1 LISLVNGRTL
11 SIPSAQVII
20 AALNEEEGIGLT
32 VAELI
37 DTLEG
42 SRVLVVDGRSTD
54 RTVEVA
60 KNLGAE
66 IFVQDGIGK
75 GDAVAKAIAHIDPAV
90 DYVVLTDADYTY
102 PAAYVPEMIQILEK
116 SPNVGMVCGNRFN
129 GYEEKTALSSI
140 FYVGNRF
147 IAFAHNLL
155 NGVSLTDPLTGLR
168 VVRASILRKWQVQS
182 KGFDVEVELNHHV
195 EREGYG
201 IVEVP
206 INYRERLGQK
216 KLGVKNG
223 AEIFKR
229 IMIEFVNENSNKIA

>member
-1 LISLVNGRTL
+1 MMIVLTKAEKQDLFST
-11 SIPSAQVII
+11 QVII

-32 VAELI
+32 IAELM

-60 KNLGAE
+60 KNLGAQ
-66 IFVQDGIGK
+66 IFIQDGLGK
-75 GDAVAKAIAHIDPAV
+75 GDAVAKAVAHIDPAV

-102 PAAYVPEMIQILEK
+102 PAAYIPGMIKILKNNPE
-116 SPNVGMVCGNRFN
+116 VGMVCGNRFN
-129 GYEEKTALSSI
+129 GYEEKTASSSI

-155 NGVSLTDPLTGLR
+155 NGVTLADPLTGLR
-168 VVRASILRKWQVQS
+168 VVRADILRKWQIQS
-182 KGFDVEVELNHHV
+182 KGFDIEVELNHHV
-195 EREGYG
+195 EREGFG
-201 IVEVP
+201 IAEVP

-216 KLGVKNG
+216 KLGIKNG

-229 IMIEFVNENSNKIA
+229 IMLEFVNENTRIA